1 MTSTIDRAERLEA
14 AVEDRILV
22 LDGAMGTMI
31 QERRLDEAD
40 YRGEAFAAHPVDLKG
55 NNDVLNLT
63 APEVI
68 REIHLAYLEA
78 GADILE
84 TNTFNATDISQAEY
98 RLEDAAYE
106 INRAGAL
113 LARQAAEAAEAKD
126 PARPRFVAGVLGPTS
141 RTASISPDVND
152 PGFRNVTFE
161 DLATAYRQAAEGLID
176 GGAEIIMVETIFDT
190 LNARAALYALDEVF
204 EDRGAALPVMV
215 SGTITDLSGRTLS
228 GQTPEAFW
236 TSVSH
241 VRPFSVGLNCAL
253 GAKELRAHVAELA
266 RSADTRI
273 SAHPNAGLPNQFG
286 GYDETPEDMATH
298 LGAWARDGLV
308 NLVGGCCGSTPDHIA
323 AIADA
328 VAGVAPRDLPQL
340 PPLLRL
346 SGLEAFALVQ

>member
-1 MTSTIDRAERLEA
+1 MTPTSERAARLEA
-14 AVEDRILV
+14 AVADRILV

-31 QERRLDEAD
+31 QERRLGEAD
-40 YRGEAFAAHPVDLKG
+40 YRGEAFAGHPVDLKG
-55 NNDVLNLT
+55 NNDALNLT
-63 APEVI
+63 APELI

-84 TNTFNATDISQAEY
+84 TNTFNATGISQAEY

-113 LARQAAEAAEAKD
+113 LARQAAEAVEAKE

-161 DLATAYRQAAEGLID
+161 GLAAAYCRATEGLID

-253 GAKELRAHVAELA
+253 GPKELRAHVAELA
-266 RSADTRI
+266 RTADTRI

-286 GYDETPEDMATH
+286 GYDETPEDMAAH

-328 VAGVAPRDLPQL
+328 VAGVAPRDVPSL

>member
-1 MTSTIDRAERLEA
+1 MTPTTDRAERLEA

-31 QERRLDEAD
+31 QERRLGEAD
-40 YRGEAFAAHPVDLKG
+40 YRGEAFAGHAVDLKG
-55 NNDVLNLT
+55 NNDILNLT

-84 TNTFNATDISQAEY
+84 TNTFNATGISQAEY
-98 RLEDAAYE
+98 RLEDVAYE

-113 LARQAAEAAEAKD
+113 LARQAAEAVEAKD

-161 DLATAYRQAAEGLID
+161 GLAAAYRRATEGLID

-253 GAKELRAHVAELA
+253 GPKELRAHVAELA
-266 RSADTRI
+266 RTADTRI

-286 GYDETPEDMATH
+286 GYDETPEDMAAH

-328 VAGVAPRDLPQL
+328 VAGVAPRDVPQL

>member
-1 MTSTIDRAERLEA
+1 MPSTTDRSERLEA
-14 AVEDRILV
+14 AATERILV

-31 QERRLDEAD
+31 QARRLDEAG
-40 YRGEAFAAHPVDLKG
+40 YRGTAFTAHPVDLKG

-63 APEVI
+63 APEAI

-78 GADILE
+78 GADIIE
-84 TNTFNATDISQAEY
+84 TNTFNATGISQAEY

-106 INRAGAL
+106 INRAGAI
-113 LARQAAEAAEAKD
+113 LARQAAETVEAKD
-126 PARPRFVAGVLGPTS
+126 RARPRFVAGVLGPTS

-152 PGFRNVTFE
+152 PGFRNVTFQ
-161 DLATAYRQAAEGLID
+161 DLAAAYRTAAEGLID
-176 GGAEIIMVETIFDT
+176 GGAEIIMVETVFDT

-204 EDRGAALPVMV
+204 QARGSALPVMV

-253 GAKELRAHVAELA
+253 GPKELRAHVAELA
-266 RSADTRI
+266 RAADTRI
-273 SAHPNAGLPNQFG
+273 SAHPNAGLPNHFG
-286 GYDETPEDMATH
+286 GYDETPEAMAGH

-308 NLVGGCCGSTPDHIA
+308 NLVGGCCGSTPAHIA

-328 VAGVAPRDLPQL
+328 VAGVAPREVPQL